1 MRKINKKKFKTLLK
15 DLKINKKFKFIK
27 CLKIDEVILN
37 SSIILCGTFFEFFT
51 LYIEHLKNDYHII
64 TINYFND
71 KIYTCIYNCDIEEL
85 YNKFINELFLKF
97 EVYA

>member
-15 DLKINKKFKFIK
+15 
-27 CLKIDEVILN
+27 EN
-37 SSIILCGTFFEFFT
+37 SSITLRGEFFERGAFFEFFT

-71 KIYTCIYNCDIEEL
+71 KKLYRIIYTCIYNCDIEEF
-85 YNKFINELFLKF
+85 YNKFINKLFLKF